1 MARMTPHATM
11 RPMPRANNNGIEIEY
26 DTVGDPKDEPLLLV
40 MGFTA
45 QLIAWDEKF
54 CRAIADEGFCVIRYD
69 NRDCGLSSHL
79 DGVLVDV
86 AALLDARNGL
96 GGLPPVPYKLSE
108 MASDGIAVLD
118 ALGIE
123 RAHVVR
129 CVDGRDDRADARHRV
144 PPPIAHRDVDHVHD
158 RRTRRR
164 AGHARGDGRVDA
176 TAGHHREEAIAG
188 SVAAS
193 KLFSSPRYFDED
205 KARARAAA
213 SYDRA
218 FYPEGAMR
226 QMAAIGASGSRAE
239 GLRDVRLPMLVIHGR
254 ADTLIDVS
262 GGLRTAEL
270 VPAANLL
277 VLNDMGHDLPEPLWP
292 VIVDAI
298 TSHASHA
305 IG

>member
-1 MARMTPHATM
+1 MS
-11 RPMPRANNNGIEIEY
+11 RANNNGIEIEY
-26 DTVGDPKDEPLLLV
+26 DTIGDPKDEPLLLV

-54 CRAIADEGFCVIRYD
+54 CRAIADEGFFVIRYD

-79 DGVLVDV
+79 DGVQVDV
-86 AALLDARNGL
+86 AALLNARNGF
-96 GGLPPVPYKLSE
+96 GEPPPVPYKLSE

-118 ALGIE
+118 ALDIE
-123 RAHVVR
+123 RAHAVGASMGGMIVQTL
-129 CVDGRDDRADARHRV
+129 A
-144 PPPIAHRDVDHVHD
+144 IEFAHRLRTVTSIMSTTGEPDVGQAAPEAMAALM
-158 RRTRRR
+158 RPP
-164 AGHARGDGRVDA
+164 ASE
-176 TAGHHREEAIAG
+176 REEAIAG

-193 KLFSSPRYFDED
+193 KLFSSPRYFDEE

-213 SYDRA
+213 AYDRA

-239 GLRDVRLPMLVIHGR
+239 RLPEVRLPMLVIHGR

-270 VPAANLL
+270 VPGANLL